1 MFKFYSEKILLT
13 EPFIIQRKLPVNF
26 VESDDKLF
34 KPILTD
40 SSRAVNVY
48 FAENIYLMKLVL
60 MKGLRFIEDDASI
73 FRVFLL
79 PMRGR
84 IKRIVS
90 FFVSKT
96 EIIEKGIWITNSW
109 SHTYFHW
116 FADVLPKLLAVENK
130 IRGHKVL
137 LPESYK
143 EFHYIEYS
151 LRKLGFEYFYFDSEI
166 HSVRHLKKYKIKEL
180 LIVDHLTYFNP
191 AIMNELRKRFSKN
204 FYPASEPYRKIY
216 ISREKAARR
225 KVMNEQEIKQIVKKL
240 GFEIHYFE
248 DYSFEEQLK
257 LITECRYLVSIH
269 GAGLTNILFMKN
281 GTNVMEFKMKEDYI
295 NGCYY
300 SLANSLN
307 INYYYLLC
315 EGNNPIAQDAD
326 FIIDIEKFTIAIE
339 QMLKGNPQI

>member
-1 MFKFYSEKILLT
+1 
-13 EPFIIQRKLPVNF
+13 
-26 VESDDKLF
+26 
-34 KPILTD
+34 
-40 SSRAVNVY
+40 
-48 FAENIYLMKLVL
+48 
-60 MKGLRFIEDDASI
+60 
-73 FRVFLL
+73 
-79 PMRGR
+79 
-84 IKRIVS
+84 
-90 FFVSKT
+90 
-96 EIIEKGIWITNSW
+96 
-109 SHTYFHW
+109 
-116 FADVLPKLLAVENK
+116 
-130 IRGHKVL
+130 
-137 LPESYK
+137 
-143 EFHYIEYS
+143 
-151 LRKLGFEYFYFDSEI
+151 
-166 HSVRHLKKYKIKEL
+166 
-180 LIVDHLTYFNP
+180 
-191 AIMNELRKRFSKN
+191 
-204 FYPASEPYRKIY
+204 
-216 ISREKAARR
+216 
-225 KVMNEQEIKQIVKKL
+225 MNEQEIKQIVKKL